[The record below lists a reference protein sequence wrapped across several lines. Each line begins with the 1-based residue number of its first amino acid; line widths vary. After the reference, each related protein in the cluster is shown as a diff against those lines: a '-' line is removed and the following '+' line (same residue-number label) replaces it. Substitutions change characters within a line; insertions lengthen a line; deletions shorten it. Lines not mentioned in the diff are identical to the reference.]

1 MVDLE
6 SEVPRLPSRYR
17 FRDLLLGDQNLLNDD
32 RNYLYFFL
40 RVQVEFYAN
49 ESTFKETLKL
59 FFIKNQR
66 SSLRIQVFDFSLKVL
81 SCVLYMCR
89 VLTDD
94 PSKGHGWKLL
104 LFVVYFLKS
113 MLLFLQQV
121 SVAVICLFETILLTY
136 LSYKMGWPITI
147 SVLFQIMWLPLRN
160 LFIPVFLNCWL
171 AKHALENMINDLH
184 RAIQRTQSAIFN
196 QVLILIS
203 TLFCLIF
210 TCICGIQHL
219 ERAGKNLTL
228 FDSWYF
234 CVVTFS
240 TVGYGDVTPNVWPSK
255 LLVIIMISVALVVL
269 PIQFEQLA
277 YLWMERQKSGGNYS
291 RHRAQ
296 TEKHVVLCV
305 SSLKIDLLMDF
316 LNEFYAH
323 PGLQDHYVIIL
334 CPTEMDPQVRRVLQ
348 IPLWSQRVIYLQGSG
363 CVSFPWAVKDFAPKC
378 PIYVQILKP
387 ENKFHVKFADHVVCE
402 EEFKY
407 AMLALNCICPATST
421 LITLLVHTSQGLE
434 GQQSPEHWHRTYG
447 KCSGNEVYNIAMRDS
462 IIFSE
467 YMGKS
472 FTYTSFKSHK
482 KYGVCLIG
490 VCREDSKS
498 ILLNPGPQFR
508 MSPNDTCFYINIT
521 KEEYST
527 FKTQRERMVSR
538 PSLPVPSVIASMG
551 TVAIDLQDAG
561 CKSRC
566 GPTLCLPPED
576 VKGNSRRPSISPVLE
591 VPDTSY
597 LHTGDLC
604 SDQSEDENLPSDEDL
619 STEDYVKGY
628 SPNLPYIGSS
638 PTLCHLLKEKVPY
651 CCLRLEGGCQHNN
664 FEDAKVYSFK
674 NKLII
679 VSAETAG
686 NGLYNFIV
694 PLRASY
700 RLKKE
705 LNPIVLLLDNQPDTQ
720 FLEAICSFPMVF
732 YMVGSIDNLDDLLRC
747 GVSFAANMVVVDKES
762 TMSAEEDYMADA
774 KTIVNVQTLFRLF
787 SSLSIITELT
797 HPANMRF
804 MQFRA
809 KDWYSLALS
818 KLEKKEREKGS
829 NLAFMFRLPFA
840 AGRVFSIGMLDTL
853 LYQSF
858 VKDYIISITRLL
870 LGLDTTPGSGFLCS
884 MQISEDDLWIQTYG
898 RLYQKLCSTVG
909 DIPIGI
915 YRTESQMADS
925 SEVPSRLQGCSNN
938 SQLSIC
944 VEDFDDAKE
953 QTDIELPPVAG
964 GLHRSS
970 NSSDPLDGKAPLLRR
985 KSMQWARKLS
995 RRGQRGNQRGAQSGA
1010 QQGLRARRSERQELA
1025 ELVNNRMKS
1034 LGLSAT
1040 AYGEKPHLRRDVF
1053 GGLLLHLW
1061 ESLNHWVSILK
1072 LLKICISQL
1081 ESMT

>member
-1 MVDLE
+1 MQSL
-6 SEVPRLPSRYR
+6 RA
-17 FRDLLLGDQNLLNDD
+17 LGKRMHD
-32 RNYLYFFL
+32 RVNYLYFFL

-938 SQLSIC
+938 
-944 VEDFDDAKE
+944 

-1040 AYGEKPHLRRDVF
+1040 AYEQSSPLSIIRPSPLSIIRPSPLSIIRQSVKSLAGR
-1053 GGLLLHLW
+1053 
-1061 ESLNHWVSILK
+1061 SLNHWVSILK